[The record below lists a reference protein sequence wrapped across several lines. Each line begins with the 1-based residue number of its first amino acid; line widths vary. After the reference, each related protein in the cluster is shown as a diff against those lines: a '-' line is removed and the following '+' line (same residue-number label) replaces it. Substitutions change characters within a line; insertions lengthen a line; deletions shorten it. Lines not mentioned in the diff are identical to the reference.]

1 MISLSPTRKALASRR
16 SHQARPAVEAVEP
29 RSLMALGH
37 PIVVAALG
45 DSLTDEYTFY
55 GPQSVE
61 NTVALGS
68 LFPLPA
74 NINTVGRSSAQNWVS
89 NLAATRASQVTFGA
103 YSTVS
108 RGEVRNQGYAEDWAR
123 SGTTATGVN
132 ADGSGTTFAQEYAG
146 SPGQSLPG
154 LLTQT
159 VANSGYAPNN
169 INVVTILV
177 GGNDYVQGLTEYA
190 QTLGQTDVFDG
201 KTKAGANPINTQ
213 IEGSIKAAVTQIHR
227 NIPKAKI
234 ILITPPDITAA
245 PVVKSAL
252 AAGASVFPDLTKTVS
267 DSVAAL
273 DDDLAKFAGRNR
285 VGLINFQ
292 SLARR
297 IRKSPTIGGV
307 TVNLQGSGPEIT
319 DGFVG
324 DGFHPGS
331 IVQGVLA
338 QAIVKKIDAMSGS
351 KVIQPLTDADI
362 VNFAR
367 AGRPSVIA
375 SAFEAPG
382 TATQPSVV
390 FQAEVTPGLG
400 NTPRPT
406 GTVTFEYLN
415 QATST
420 LPASPGA
427 VLGTVPLASSGVASL
442 AVAPDVVHPGSII
455 AVYNGDEFNDATNTP
470 VLLAP
475 GASLPVGVTVSG
487 PIATS
492 TQLSLTNSGPIN
504 FNLDIV
510 VTPGVQAPIP
520 PYGTVTL
527 NFSRHNSIFVPLANG
542 ETQVQLPLNQ
552 YRNQTVQA
560 VYTGNTAFGPSQ
572 SATVPIQ

>member
-1 MISLSPTRKALASRR
+1 MAS
-16 SHQARPAVEAVEP
+16 
-29 RSLMALGH
+29 GH

-61 NTVALGS
+61 STVALGS
-68 LFPLPA
+68 LIPLPA
-74 NINTVGRSSAQNWVS
+74 TINTVGRSSAENWVS
-89 NLAATRASQVTFGA
+89 NLAVTRPSQVTFGA

-132 ADGSGTTFAQEYAG
+132 ADGSGTNFAQEYAG
-146 SPGQSLPG
+146 STGQSLPG

-159 VANSGYAPNN
+159 VANSGYTPHN

-201 KTKAGANPINTQ
+201 KTKAGANPINTR
-213 IEGSIKAAVTQIHR
+213 IEASIKAAVTQVHR
-227 NIPKAKI
+227 SIPKAKI

-252 AAGASVFPDLTKTVS
+252 ATGASVFPDLTKTVS
-267 DSVAAL
+267 SSVSAL
-273 DDDLAKFAGRNR
+273 DSDLARFAGRNR

-292 SLARR
+292 SLATK
-297 IRKSPTIGGV
+297 IRKSPTIGDV
-307 TVNLQGSGPEIT
+307 TVNLQSSGPEIT

-338 QAIVKKIDAMSGS
+338 QAIVNKIDAMSGL

-362 VNFAR
+362 ANFAR
-367 AGRPSVIA
+367 ASKPSVTA
-375 SAFEAPG
+375 SVYEAPG
-382 TATQPSVV
+382 TDTHPSVV
-390 FQAEVTPGLG
+390 FQTVITPGLG

-415 QATST
+415 QSTST
-420 LPASPGA
+420 IPASPGA
-427 VLGTVPLASSGVASL
+427 VLGTVPLNSSEVASL
-442 AVAPDVVHPGSII
+442 VVTPAVVHAGSII
-455 AVYNGDEFNDATNTP
+455 AIYNGDGFNDATNTP
-470 VLLAP
+470 VLVAP
-475 GASLPVGVTVSG
+475 GTTDLFIPLAG
-487 PIATS
+487 PDS
-492 TQLSLTNSGPIN
+492 TQTRLSLSKPVKGTV
-504 FNLDIV
+504 NLDIV
-510 VTPGVQAPIP
+510 VTPESAPTIP

-527 NFSRHNSIFVPLANG
+527 NFSRHQSVFVPLANG
-542 ETQVQLPLNQ
+542 ETKVKLPLNQ
-552 YRNQTVQA
+552 YRNQAVQA
-560 VYTGNTAFGPSQ
+560 VYTGNTEFGPSQ
-572 SATVPIQ
+572 SATVPI